1 MALILNLE
9 TTTKVCSVSLALNGI
24 EIGKIES
31 KTENFSHSENLN
43 NFIVAL
49 MNTTAFTLKDLDA
62 IAVSEGPGSYTGL
75 RIGTS
80 TAKGLCFGLNI
91 PLIAIN
97 SLAALAQCANNNE
110 VALFCPMFDAKRM
123 EVYVALFDVDYKL
136 VSPVE
141 AKIIEADAFSEFLE
155 NKKVLFLGPGA
166 EKCDG
171 TIQHVNAI
179 FDLETEVSA
188 TGMNKLSFDKF
199 QNKDFVDVAYF
210 EPFYLKDFIAG
221 KPKKLL

>member
-24 EIGKIES
+24 EIGKKES

-49 MNTTAFTLKDLDA
+49 MQSTAYKLSDLDA

-80 TAKGLCFGLNI
+80 TAKGLCFGLDI
-91 PLIAIN
+91 PLIAIS
-97 SLAALAQCANNNE
+97 SLAALLHCTANKNT
-110 VALFCPMFDAKRM
+110 AFYCPMFDAKRM
-123 EVYVALFDVDYKL
+123 EVYAAIFDTTYHQITA
-136 VSPVE
+136 VE
-141 AKIIEADAFSEFLE
+141 AKIIEADAFDEYL
-155 NKKVLFLGPGA
+155 KKGKVVFLGPGA
-166 EKCDG
+166 EKCKEV
-171 TIQHVNAI
+171 IQHTNAD
-179 FDLETEVSA
+179 FDLQTEVSA
-188 TGMNKLSFDKF
+188 TGMNTLSFDKF
-199 QNKDFVDVAYF
+199 QNNDFEDLAYF